1 VAAAEKLDNL
11 VGAFAVDEAP
21 TGSKDPYGL
30 RRAATG
36 LVRIALDRGWDF
48 DPAPVLVAAHGLLR
62 EQGADLVHDAEGTAG
77 RVTPFLFERIGHLLA
92 GEGVG
97 AEAVQAAG
105 RVFEGVPSIAGWARQ
120 IEAER
125 STPEWAAAWTAAT
138 RLQRIARKGPGED
151 EPVAPGDDPGEAA
164 LRDAMAAAG
173 PAIEAAVDARDLP
186 AALRAAGPLAGAV
199 DRFFTDVLVN
209 ADDPGVR
216 ARRYGLVRAAASQLS
231 RIADFERVTEGGGAR

>member
-1 VAAAEKLDNL
+1 EALAAARG
-11 VGAFAVDEAP
+11 VRHGAP
-21 TGSKDPYGL
+21 SL
-30 RRAATG
+30 
-36 LVRIALDRGWDF
+36 
-48 DPAPVLVAAHGLLR
+48 
-62 EQGADLVHDAEGTAG
+62 AD
-77 RVTPFLFERIGHLLA
+77 
-92 GEGVG
+92 
-97 AEAVQAAG
+97 
-105 RVFEGVPSIAGWARQ
+105 WARA
-120 IEAER
+120 IEAAR
-125 STPEWAAAWTAAT
+125 GTPEWEAAWTAAT